1 MRIYFASFAHLDP
14 VWLFDE
20 FNFQKLIS
28 DDRFRSENEED
39 PESQLPVQ
47 FLSTVASTPSLA
59 DEVQVEVM
67 KVRLIM
73 SLFFL
78 YLSGVNKLDI
88 LL

>member
-1 MRIYFASFAHLDP
+1 MLVLLI
-14 VWLFDE
+14 WQFDE

-73 SLFFL
+73 SLNLL
-78 YLSGVNKLDI
+78 YLSVLHKLDI

>member
-1 MRIYFASFAHLDP
+1 MRIYFASFAHLT

-67 KVRLIM
+67 KVRVIM
-73 SLFFL
+73 PLFLL
-78 YLSGVNKLDI
+78 YLSVLHKLNI